1 MKGTAEMEEYKP
13 AEDFVEFKKDSD
25 INLTDATELWLI
37 QWPLNL
43 VTPLFPF
50 TVFQFLQILVLV
62 LLWCC
67 ILIYFMFL
75 PKLQIVL
82 LLNFELVILF
92 LLLHHLPPHPKMS

>member
-1 MKGTAEMEEYKP
+1 MLDFNANEIEIFHIFTGIGLFDICLLCGKPMKGTAEMEEYKP

-50 TVFQFLQILVLV
+50 TVFF
-62 LLWCC
+62 
-67 ILIYFMFL
+67 
-75 PKLQIVL
+75 
-82 LLNFELVILF
+82 NFYKF
-92 LLLHHLPPHPKMS
+92 